1 MFICAKGNLPVTW
14 QSSERLHLRVLIWE
28 QMPAENIQ
36 RYKNMTKFHR
46 DLSESP
52 QKDERCKNFASSRLE
67 EVRDFFL

>member
-1 MFICAKGNLPVTW
+1 
-14 QSSERLHLRVLIWE
+14 
-28 QMPAENIQ
+28 MPAENIQ